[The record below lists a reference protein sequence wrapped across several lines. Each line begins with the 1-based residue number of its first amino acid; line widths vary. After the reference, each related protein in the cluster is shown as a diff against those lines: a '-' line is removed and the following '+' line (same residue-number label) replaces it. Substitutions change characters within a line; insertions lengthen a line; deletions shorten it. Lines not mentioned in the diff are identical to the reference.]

1 MRRHNVI
8 RCAVVRHQLAVW
20 SSGMI
25 RASGVWARAQF
36 PERPLL
42 FSVLFSVHVQWSLIP
57 AGLPPLQGDDVGGRS
72 RPGVAW
78 ASCRLPP
85 SARSWCRP
93 GQMWWP
99 GVTLAGCAIWHDRS
113 KTRHEHDPGR
123 TRTCKLRF
131 GGRRLTHYAM
141 GLSEAQTTQDAR

>member
-25 RASGVWARAQF
+25 RASGARGPGF
-36 PERPLL
+36 NSRNGPYC
-42 FSVLFSVHVQWSLIP
+42 SLCCSLCMSSGRSYVP

-99 GVTLAGCAIWHDRS
+99 GVTLAGCVIWHDRS

-131 GGRRLTHYAM
+131 GERRLIHYAM
-141 GLSEAQTTQDAR
+141 GPLGDAQ